1 MTLENK
7 KEKLT
12 PQQAKPKIEHFCNYQ
27 ERCHSEV
34 TEKLYGYGLN
44 TDDVNEL
51 LSHLVKTGLLNEERF
66 AKAYAGGKFRQKKWG
81 RNKIIRE
88 LKARKVSDYCIRKGL
103 QEIDDDD
110 YLEAIKITASKY
122 VATLKDKMPFTRL
135 QKTIR
140 HLVSK
145 GFEYELCRKALGQE
159 E

>member
-1 MTLENK
+1 MENK

-34 TEKLYGYGLN
+34 AEKLYGYGLK

-51 LSHLVKTGLLNEERF
+51 LSHLVKIGLLNEERF
-66 AKAYAGGKFRQKKWG
+66 ARAFAGGKFRQKKWG

-110 YLEAIKITASKY
+110 YLEVIRITASKY
-122 VATLKDKMPFTRL
+122 AATLKDKMPFMRQ
-135 QKTIR
+135 QKTLR

-145 GFEYELCRKALGQE
+145 GFEYELCSKALGQVE
-159 E
+159 